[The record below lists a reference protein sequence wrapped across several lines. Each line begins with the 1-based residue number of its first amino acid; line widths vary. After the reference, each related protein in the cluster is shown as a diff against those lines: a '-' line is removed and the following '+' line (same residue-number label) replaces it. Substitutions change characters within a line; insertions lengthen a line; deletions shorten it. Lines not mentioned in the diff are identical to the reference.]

1 MQNIFRVFKKF
12 GRLRFFFSYTMY
24 YENLLRGLHQNLYQK
39 EQEGKQMRDQLK
51 NAQVNAMVEV
61 QCQLANQGHDLIMGE
76 LFCNRKL
83 KNQGTSSKMSK

>member
-1 MQNIFRVFKKF
+1 MNVKHFDDVQKVWKITVCY
-12 GRLRFFFSYTMY
+12 SYTMY

-76 LFCNRKL
+76 LL
-83 KNQGTSSKMSK
+83 TLGVLSPTYVVPEG